1 MMKRLVYWLSL
12 LLQPRKLVDSIIL
25 KMPRL
30 VADKTYI
37 ECIWRSQMNYPLN
50 LSNPRTFN
58 EKLQWLKLYD
68 RKPIYTLMVDK
79 YAVKKYV
86 ADIIGEKYIIPT
98 LGVWD
103 KPEDIDWDALPYQFV
118 LKCTHDSGGI
128 VICRNK
134 DILDKKSAMEKL
146 RESLKSDYYLAGR
159 EWPYKNVPRRIIAEK
174 YMDDGTGE
182 LNDYKFMCYNGV
194 CKNLFV
200 CTGRAENDL
209 KVDFFDL
216 EWNHLPFIR
225 KYPNSSKRIP
235 KPDNLNDMV
244 RIVES
249 ISRKSEIPFARIDL
263 YNIRNMIYFGEIT
276 LFPGNGIEYFNPQ
289 EWDYKLGE
297 MINLPHKTK

>member
-1 MMKRLVYWLSL
+1 
-12 LLQPRKLVDSIIL
+12 
-25 KMPRL
+25 
-30 VADKTYI
+30 
-37 ECIWRSQMNYPLN
+37 MNYPLN